1 MSINGVR
8 EQNQTK
14 PVKKQIKKKS
24 SKPVTP
30 DKTNIRSDFY
40 CCRCSRS
47 YKKQKGNFPATQSPL
62 FSGNNGYLTTC
73 NECFEELFEHYR
85 HVLGEEKEAVKRMC
99 LKYDYYWSEDI
110 YEMLANT
117 PTGGARMRTYVS
129 KNNLIKYIGK
139 TYDDTL
145 DEQKTL
151 DEERGSYEKSSP
163 VAGYTSVNHTE
174 EGQAAELTEEDLD
187 EGIVAYWGTGLR
199 LNKYIEL
206 ETRRKYW
213 LSQYPDGT
221 VLDPGAEALL
231 RQICGLE
238 IDINHLRAEGK
249 STEKLSSTLNGLLGS
264 MNLQPSQKR
273 ETAEENYIP
282 FGMEIARWEED
293 KPVIDPDP
301 EFEDVDGFKK
311 NITAW
316 FLGQLCRMVGIRN
329 KYSDIYQEELEKYT
343 IERPKFE
350 DDDDES
356 TFDDMFGRELISPGG
371 DDDG

>member
-1 MSINGVR
+1 MKES
-8 EQNQTK
+8 QQTK

-30 DKTNIRSDFY
+30 DKTAIRSDYY
-40 CCRCSRS
+40 CCRCSKS
-47 YKKQKGNFPATQSPL
+47 YKRQKGNFPATQSPL
-62 FSGNNGYLTTC
+62 YSGNNGYLTTC
-73 NECFEELFEHYR
+73 NDCFEELFEHYR

-145 DEQKTL
+145 DEQMAQTAEREEHDSSSGVVYTNTDL
-151 DEERGSYEKSSP
+151 HNTDADDTGTNDEDIDE
-163 VAGYTSVNHTE
+163 SV
-174 EGQAAELTEEDLD
+174 
-187 EGIVAYWGTGLR
+187 IAYWGTGLR
-199 LNKYIEL
+199 PNKYMEL

-221 VLDPGAEALL
+221 VLDPGADALL

-238 IDINHLRAEGK
+238 IDINHLRAEGR

-264 MNLQPSQKR
+264 MNLQPSQKK
-273 ETAEENYIP
+273 EVTEENYIP
-282 FGMEIARWEED
+282 FGVEIARWEEE

-301 EFEDVDGFKK
+301 EFEDVDGFKR

-316 FLGQLCRMVGIRN
+316 FLGQLCRMVGIKN
-329 KYSDIYQEELEKYT
+329 KYSGVYQEELDRYT
-343 IERPKFE
+343 IERPRFE

-356 TFDDMFGRELISPGG
+356 TFDDIFGREMITPGG
-371 DDDG
+371 DDSD